1 MWNNGALEGAC
12 GSRYSTLK
20 QSVLKFLPAVEQG
33 EKKKWF
39 YGSEKKA
46 WSEAFFG
53 RGEGVRL

>member
-33 EKKKWF
+33 EKRNGSMVLKK
-39 YGSEKKA
+39 SME
-46 WSEAFFG
+46 
-53 RGEGVRL
+53 